1 MASKITIILG
11 AIIAV
16 SIIANV
22 YLYQK
27 STSLENTIL
36 HLQLTNNELSNS
48 LANAKNNNN
57 QTLTTIKTGSPP
69 TTMGG
74 SATTPSP
81 LANEQQSRGENN
93 KNNFSLN
100 YTSQSIT
107 AVAVKAVPMTDGFF
121 ESVQYLGTVMDIT
134 VDIRDGG
141 KGLVLVNTEVPTG
154 VDFQTSARTA
164 VKVAQ
169 SMTGVTDLNKKDVI
183 FSIKSN
189 GNNNTTTSN
198 DLQAVDGPS
207 AGAAMTVL
215 LAAELSAAASDNNN
229 NNSTTLK
236 QNVVMTGTINP
247 DGTIGAVGGVPEKA
261 IAAGQY
267 GAKIFLVPADQA
279 IYNEQTCEKKQEGPF
294 VYQTC
299 RSQEKPLSDYTER
312 NYGMKVIEVKNIKEA
327 LAYFQS

>member
-48 LANAKNNNN
+48 LANAKNNN
-57 QTLTTIKTGSPP
+57 QTPTIKTDSPL

-81 LANEQQSRGENN
+81 LANEWQSRGDNN

-121 ESVQYLGTVMDIT
+121 ESVQYLGMVMDIT

-169 SMTGVTDLNKKDVI
+169 SMTGVTDLDKKDVI
-183 FSIKSN
+183 FSIKSK

-198 DLQAVDGPS
+198 DLQSVDGPS

-215 LAAELSAAASDNNN
+215 LAAELSGAASDNNN

-247 DGTIGAVGGVPEKA
+247 DGSIGPVGGVPEKA

>member
-1 MASKITIILG
+1 
-11 AIIAV
+11 
-16 SIIANV
+16 
-22 YLYQK
+22 
-27 STSLENTIL
+27 
-36 HLQLTNNELSNS
+36 
-48 LANAKNNNN
+48 
-57 QTLTTIKTGSPP
+57 
-69 TTMGG
+69 
-74 SATTPSP
+74 
-81 LANEQQSRGENN
+81 
-93 KNNFSLN
+93 
-100 YTSQSIT
+100 
-107 AVAVKAVPMTDGFF
+107 MTDGFF
-121 ESVQYLGTVMDIT
+121 ESVQYLGMVMDIT

-141 KGLVLVNTEVPTG
+141 NGLVLVNTEVPTG

-169 SMTGVTDLNKKDVI
+169 SIAGVADLNKKDVI
-183 FSIKSN
+183 FSIKLK
-189 GNNNTTTSN
+189 GNNTTTSN

-215 LAAELSAAASDNNN
+215 LAAELSTAANDNNN
-229 NNSTTLK
+229 SNSTRLK

-247 DGTIGAVGGVPEKA
+247 DGTIGPVGGVPEKA

-267 GAKIFLVPADQA
+267 GAKIFLVPAGQA